1 MEFGFVV
8 PWGDAADIAAMA
20 VVAEQRGWD
29 GLFVWEGIYGVDAWV
44 SLAAAAV
51 GTSTVRLGTML
62 TPVSRRKPW
71 ELAGQVATLDR
82 LSAGRVTLSIGLGA
96 PETGFANFGEQTE
109 RHTRAELLDEGMSI
123 MCALWTGQPVTFDG
137 RHYHLTP
144 SGFPA
149 ITHVVQQPRPA
160 VWCVGALASE
170 KSMQRAIGWDG
181 LLPQVIDNGTA
192 RQATLEELSAAM
204 PAIRS
209 AVGNRHYDIIIEGST
224 QEHSPAA
231 WADTGATWWIES
243 LWDAMHGPDAIA
255 ASFDRLRDGPP
266 RLA

>member
-8 PWGDAADIAAMA
+8 PWGDASDIAAMA
-20 VVAEQRGWD
+20 VVAEQHGWD

-51 GTSTVRLGTML
+51 GTSTLRLGTLL

-82 LSAGRVTLSIGLGA
+82 LSRGRVTLSIGLGA
-96 PETGFANFGEQTE
+96 PDTGFANFGEQTD
-109 RHTRAELLDEGMSI
+109 RRTRAELLDEGMSI
-123 MCALWTGQPVTFDG
+123 MCGLWTGQPVAFDG
-137 RHYHLTP
+137 KHYQITP
-144 SGFPA
+144 SDFPA
-149 ITHVVQQPRPA
+149 ITRVVQQPRPP
-160 VWCVGALASE
+160 VWCVGALSSE
-170 KSMQRAIGWDG
+170 KSMQRALSWDG
-181 LLPQVIDNGTA
+181 LLPQVVDNGSA

-209 AVGNRHYDIIIEGST
+209 AVGDRHYDIIVEGSI

-255 ASFDRLRDGPP
+255 ASFDRLREGPP